1 MWDYLKI
8 AQKGQTSH
16 ALDKAFALHKAL
28 AEKGDMH
35 LAEF

>member
-8 AQKGQTSH
+8 SQKGQTSH
-16 ALDKAFALHKAL
+16 ALSKAFALHQAL